1 MRHPVSILFF
11 SASFLADPALSLAE
25 VAPSL
30 HILAGDQ
37 NAPTFINYAV
47 GAELLW
53 SNGYFGQGVVIAN
66 VEAGHFWSGHEV
78 FDRSALGITATPAL
92 QINATPSES
101 EPELGEVDFH
111 ATMVAHV
118 LAGAKTVVD
127 PLTSAVSLTYAGAG
141 MAPKATL
148 WSGAIATH
156 FDKTVENAGSFSISE
171 TGVSFRTPYVAF
183 FNGTLGGRADVINSS
198 WGFSDPSQEAEETR
212 TLTGLAAQNPSVAG
226 VFSAGNSGYG
236 VDKVGGPAST
246 PNGFSVGSLGGT
258 ELLTPSSF
266 SSGGPIAF
274 YNPATAALIPAARA
288 AVHLAAP
295 GENFALA
302 AYLQPTGGLE
312 PLLSAGTISSAN
324 DLYFTFNQS
333 GTSFAA
339 PVVSGGLALLKS
351 LARVEF
357 AQPVGVPNERL
368 EAALD
373 TRVLRSVTMA
383 TALRTTGWNNGQ
395 SIASGGFL
403 LTTQA
408 LDYRTGAGAFDV
420 SRAAIAYVLGT
431 ADVPGIGGATG
442 LAPTGWDRGSVT
454 LGASTDYTIDLS
466 TLLAPSE
473 LVVAL
478 NWFSADHFDVS
489 GGVTYGSFADLD
501 LEVWSVSAGG
511 AFDTLLAA
519 SRTDYNTTEFLR
531 FTVAP
536 GERYGLRVQFDRF
549 VYNMDGTSLTDP
561 TLYGLAWA
569 TSAIPEPAS
578 FGLFLSAFAIG
589 GFGMRRRR
597 PVGAVRKG

>member
-1 MRHPVSILFF
+1 MRLSARSAFFLSACVSAPAF
-11 SASFLADPALSLAE
+11 SPAETTPALH
-25 VAPSL
+25 V
-30 HILAGDQ
+30 LAGDQ
-37 NAPTFINYAV
+37 NAPAFINYAV
-47 GAELLW
+47 GTELLW
-53 SNGYFGQGVVIAN
+53 ANGYFGQGVVIAN
-66 VEAGHFWSGHEV
+66 VEAGHLWSGHEV
-78 FDRSALGITATPAL
+78 FDRTALGISATPAL
-92 QINATPSES
+92 QINATPSPS
-101 EPELGEVDFH
+101 TPELGEVDFH

-127 PLTSAVSLTYAGAG
+127 PLTSDVSLTYAGAG

-156 FDKTVENAGSFSISE
+156 FDKTVANAGSFDVSE
-171 TGVSFRTPYVAF
+171 SSFRTPYVAF
-183 FNGTLGGRADVINSS
+183 FTGTLGGRADVINSS
-198 WGFSDPSQEAEETR
+198 WGFSDPSQQADETR
-212 TLTGLAAQNPSVAG
+212 VLSGLAAHNPSVAA

-236 VDKVGGPAST
+236 VDQVGGPASS
-246 PNGFSVGSLGGT
+246 PNGFTVGSLGGAD
-258 ELLTPSSF
+258 LLTPSSF

-312 PLLSAGTISSAN
+312 PLLSAQTISSAN

-333 GTSFAA
+333 GTSFSA

-351 LARVEF
+351 LARAQF
-357 AQPVGVPNERL
+357 AQPVGAPNERL

-373 TRVLRSVTMA
+373 TRVLRSLTMA

-395 SIASGGFL
+395 TLAPGGFL

-408 LDYRTGAGAFDV
+408 LDYSTGAGAFDV
-420 SRAAIAYVLGT
+420 SRAAQVYVLGT
-431 ADVPGIGGATG
+431 ADVPGTGGGTN
-442 LAPTGWDRGSVT
+442 LAPSGWDRGSVT
-454 LGASTDYTIDLS
+454 LGANTDYTIDLS
-466 TLLAPSE
+466 AVLSPSE

-478 NWFSADHFDVS
+478 NWFAADHFDVS
-489 GGVTYGSFADLD
+489 GGVSYGSFADLD
-501 LEVWSVSAGG
+501 LEVWSLNTGG
-511 AFDTLLAA
+511 AFDTLVAA
-519 SRTDYNTTEFLR
+519 SRTDYNTSEFLR

-536 GERYGLRVQFDRF
+536 GGRYGLRVHFDRF
-549 VYNMDGTSLTDP
+549 VYNLDNTLLTTP

-578 FGLFLSAFAIG
+578 FALFLGLCAIG
-589 GFGMRRRR
+589 GAGSRRRR
-597 PVGAVRKG
+597 HMITVRRG

>member
-1 MRHPVSILFF
+1 MRHSVSTALF
-11 SASFLADPALSLAE
+11 SASCLVAPALSRAE
-25 VAPSL
+25 MPPSL
-30 HILAGDQ
+30 HVLAGDQ
-37 NAPTFINYAV
+37 NAPAFINYAV

-53 SNGYFGQGVVIAN
+53 TNGYFGQGVVIAN
-66 VEAGHFWSGHEV
+66 VEAGHLWSSHEV
-78 FDRSALGITATPAL
+78 FNRAALGLSSTPAL
-92 QINATPSES
+92 QLNATPTAGA
-101 EPELGEVDFH
+101 PELGEVDFH

-118 LAGAKTVVD
+118 LAGAKTVAD
-127 PLTSAVSLTYAGAG
+127 PLTSEVSLTLAGAG
-141 MAPKATL
+141 LAPRATL

-156 FDKTVENAGSFSISE
+156 FDKTIQNAGSFQISE
-171 TGVSFRTPYVAF
+171 ESFRTPYVAF
-183 FNGTLGGRADVINSS
+183 FTGTLGGRADVINSS
-198 WGFSDPSQEAEETR
+198 WGFSDSGQQADETR
-212 TLTGLAAQNPSVAG
+212 VLSGLAAQNPSVAA

-236 VDKVGGPAST
+236 VDQVGGPASS
-246 PNGFSVGSLGGT
+246 PNGFSVGSLGGAD
-258 ELLTPSSF
+258 LLTPSSF

-274 YNPATAALIPAARA
+274 YNPATATLVPSARA

-312 PLLSAGTISSAN
+312 PLLSPQTISSATN
-324 DLYFTFNQS
+324 LYFTFNQS
-333 GTSFAA
+333 GTSFSA

-357 AQPVGVPNERL
+357 AGPAGSPNPQL
-368 EAALD
+368 DAALD

-383 TALRTTGWNNGQ
+383 AALRTAGWNNGQ
-395 SIASGGFL
+395 ATAPGGHV

-420 SRAAIAYVLGT
+420 SRAAIVYVLGT
-431 ADVPGIGGATG
+431 ADVPGLGGATG
-442 LAPTGWDRGSVT
+442 LAPSGWDRGSVT

-466 TLLAPSE
+466 TVLSPSE

-489 GGVTYGSFADLD
+489 VGVSYGSFADLD
-501 LEVWSVSAGG
+501 LEVWSVNAGG
-511 AFDTLLAA
+511 AFGTLLAA

-536 GERYGLRVQFDRF
+536 GERYGLRVYFDRF
-549 VYNMDGTSLTDP
+549 VYNLDGTSLATP

-569 TSAIPEPAS
+569 TSAIPEPAAFAS
-578 FGLFLSAFAIG
+578 LLGLFAAG
-589 GFGMRRRR
+589 GAGLRR
-597 PVGAVRKG
+597 PRRAPALRAG